1 MRPTERVN
9 GEEAR
14 HSVLAGVLE
23 QYRAIVS
30 DPSALPAGA
39 AGPDPISQWAAT
51 EYGEGPPLAAVVE
64 LTGPMPAEAI
74 AALALDV
81 VAELTELHATGVV
94 HGDLNPSNLLLS
106 DGGVRLIHS
115 GIAHTID
122 GATLT
127 DLRGNPRTVAY
138 LTPEQILGQPLD
150 ASADVFALG
159 GVLAFAAVGVPAFG
173 NDEPNAVLYRIVHEE
188 AVLDAV
194 PDALRGLVKACL
206 SKDPAQRPSLQ
217 TLADRACGVFSDA
230 VASLPRQEE
239 SGEPVDASAAAMAAE
254 GAAFF
259 PEPAVGERTA
269 TFEPVFDPIFEQ
281 ATDPRLEPVY
291 DAPPGAPFESGRFD
305 APPFEFDAAPFE
317 FEAAPFEAGQF
328 DEAPFAQE
336 AFAQEPFTQP
346 SFDTA
351 SAESRFEPDLGPALD
366 AAFESMAEPT
376 GEPTTTIVSFP
387 AALTRTDV
395 TLTEVPL
402 RDPFEEPMP
411 TRRQPRYEPLSK
423 LNPDATADST
433 MTAEPMGL
441 VERPRRRWSRSV
453 GLAALGTVVVVG
465 VVAALVVRSM
475 THSTAPAT
483 APQASVPVMPTAP
496 LPGTFLTGPGCPLS
510 AWATVTQTVAP
521 AGGLVQN
528 AGGGAQDCGGA
539 AIAFIKSGTTNPGAS
554 SYSWT
559 FHLGWSARCTL
570 SVFIANAAPSSGIAT
585 YQLYLPTDAQTAPTA
600 TFKINQG
607 KAKGQW
613 VTAPELTGVALP
625 GGSVQLRLTDTGAFT
640 GDRFHVT
647 ASAVKAACSQ
657 VP

>member
-14 HSVLAGVLE
+14 RSVLAGVLE

-30 DPSALPAGA
+30 DPSALSAGA
-39 AGPDPISQWAAT
+39 GGPDPISQWAAT
-51 EYGEGPPLAAVVE
+51 EYSEGPPLAAVVE
-64 LTGPMPAEAI
+64 LTGPMSAEAI
-74 AALALDV
+74 AALALDAV
-81 VAELTELHATGVV
+81 TELTELHATGVV
-94 HGDLNPSNLLLS
+94 HGDLNPANLLLS

-138 LTPEQILGQPLD
+138 LTPEQILGQPFD

-159 GVLAFAAVGVPAFG
+159 GLLAFAAVGVPPFG

-188 AVLDAV
+188 AVLDSV
-194 PDALRGLVKACL
+194 PDSLRGLVKACL

-239 SGEPVDASAAAMAAE
+239 SGESADVSGAAMATE

-259 PEPAVGERTA
+259 AEPAPGERTA
-269 TFEPVFDPIFEQ
+269 SFEPIFDPIFEQ

-291 DAPPGAPFESGRFD
+291 DAPPGTPFEAGRFD
-305 APPFEFDAAPFE
+305 APPFE
-317 FEAAPFEAGQF
+317 FEAAPFEATPFEAAQF
-328 DEAPFAQE
+328 EEEPFAPEAFAQE
-336 AFAQEPFTQP
+336 AFAEP

-351 SAESRFEPDLGPALD
+351 SAEPRFEPDLGPALD

-411 TRRQPRYEPLSK
+411 TSRQPRYEPLSK
-423 LNPDATADST
+423 LSREATAEST
-433 MTAEPMGL
+433 MTAEPIGL
-441 VERPRRRWSRSV
+441 DERPRRRRSRSV
-453 GLAALGTVVVVG
+453 SLAALGTVVIIG

-510 AWATVTQTVAP
+510 AWAAVTQTVAP
-521 AGGLVQN
+521 SGGLVQN

-539 AIAFIKSGTTNPGAS
+539 AIAFIKSGTTNPGPS

-570 SVFIANAAPSSGIAT
+570 SVFVANAAPSSGIAT
-585 YQLYLPTDAQTAPTA
+585 YQLYLPTDGQMAPTA

-607 KAKGQW
+607 KMKGQW
-613 VTAPELTGVALP
+613 VSAPELTGVALP
-625 GGSVQLRLTDTGAFT
+625 GGSMQLRLTDIGAFT